1 MPDDDG
7 LLLSRCLSLDLE
19 VGKQD
24 RRIQGHLLRPSDS
37 SRVFNIVPG
46 IGRVFPLTPFFSHR
60 EAAVL
65 SNCSNLCM
73 SLLRPDWRR
82 SEW

>member
-37 SRVFNIVPG
+37 SLVFNIVPG
-46 IGRVFPLTPFFSHR
+46 IGRVFPLTPFFQPSGSSSSVQLLQSLDV
-60 EAAVL
+60 AVATRL
-65 SNCSNLCM
+65 
-73 SLLRPDWRR
+73 
-82 SEW
+82 EEI